1 MRKDF
6 ILTEN
11 AYGKER
17 YDAPTS
23 KYEQTLLLTDSVTK
37 FLLLDSVEILSSCSQ
52 SKVSIFEWVQW
63 VIIDDQQ
70 LSLK

>member
-11 AYGKER
+11 AYGKKR

-37 FLLLDSVEILSSCSQ
+37 FLLFDSVEIFPLAH
-52 SKVSIFEWVQW
+52 
-63 VIIDDQQ
+63 
-70 LSLK
+70 SLRCLYLNGSNG